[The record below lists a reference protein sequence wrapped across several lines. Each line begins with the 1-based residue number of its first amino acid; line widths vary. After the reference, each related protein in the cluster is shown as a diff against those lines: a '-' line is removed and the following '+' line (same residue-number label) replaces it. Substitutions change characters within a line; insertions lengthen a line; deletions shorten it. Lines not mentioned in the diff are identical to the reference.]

1 MATTTRT
8 RPIPHHFSGEMG
20 PPQID
25 DLEECFT
32 SLEHD
37 LSALDAAIQ
46 IVIDASGGGG
56 GGLTAA
62 QVMAR
67 VVLGT

>member
-46 IVIDASGGGG
+46 IVIDTSAG